1 MNLNSIPSGE
11 IVVIDA
17 NIILYAIQKASAQ
30 CKRLLERVAKEEVV
44 GILPLHTLAGVTH
57 QLMMAEAYDNQWIA
71 APNHARELREQPDRV
86 RALIRYEGMVRDL
99 LSLGL
104 NLESLQREDFLS
116 AMMVQRQ
123 AGLLTNEAL
132 LVAAGQR
139 MRAQAIASVN
149 TSFGRVQGMLLYSP
163 DDVENI

>member
-17 NIILYAIQKASAQ
+17 YVILYAIQKASAQ

-57 QLMMAEAYDNQWIA
+57 QLMMAEAYDNQWIT
-71 APNHARELREQPDRV
+71 APHLARQLRQQPDRV

-116 AMMVQRQ
+116 AIMVQRQ

-132 LVAAGQR
+132 LVAVGQR
-139 MRAQAIASVN
+139 VRAQAIASAN
-149 TSFGRVQGMLLYSP
+149 LSFGRVQGMLLYSP
-163 DDVENI
+163 DDVE

>member
-1 MNLNSIPSGE
+1 MNLNRIPSGE

-17 NIILYAIQKASAQ
+17 NIFLYAIQKASAQ
-30 CKRLLERVAKEEVV
+30 CQRLLERVAKEEVV

-57 QLMMAEAYDNQWIA
+57 HLMMAEAYDNQWIT

-99 LSLGL
+99 LSIGL
-104 NLESLQREDFLS
+104 HLEPLQREDFLS

-123 AGLLTNEAL
+123 AGLLINEAL
-132 LVAAGQR
+132 LVAVGQR
-139 MRAQAIASVN
+139 LRAQAIASTN
-149 TSFGRVQGMLLYSP
+149 SSFARVQGMLLYAP
-163 DDVENI
+163 EDVE

>member
-1 MNLNSIPSGE
+1 MNLNRIPSGE

-57 QLMMAEAYDNQWIA
+57 QLMMAEAWDNQWIT
-71 APNHARELREQPDRV
+71 APNLTRELRKQPDRV

-99 LSLGL
+99 LSIGL
-104 NLESLQREDFLS
+104 HLEPLQQEDFLS

-132 LVAAGQR
+132 LVAVGQR
-139 MRAQAIASVN
+139 LRAQAIASTN
-149 TSFGRVQGMLLYSP
+149 SSFARVQGMLLYAP
-163 DDVENI
+163 EDVE

>member
-30 CKRLLERVAKEEVV
+30 CKRLLERVAREEVV

-57 QLMMAEAYDNQWIA
+57 QLMLAEAWDNQWIT
-71 APNHARELREQPDRV
+71 APNLARELREQPDRV

-123 AGLLTNEAL
+123 AGLLTNDAL
-132 LVAAGQR
+132 LVAVGQR
-139 MRAQAIASVN
+139 MRAQAIASAN
-149 TSFGRVQGMLLYSP
+149 SSFGRVQGMLLYSP
-163 DDVENI
+163 DDLE

>member
-1 MNLNSIPSGE
+1 
-11 IVVIDA
+11 
-17 NIILYAIQKASAQ
+17 
-30 CKRLLERVAKEEVV
+30 
-44 GILPLHTLAGVTH
+44 
-57 QLMMAEAYDNQWIA
+57 
-71 APNHARELREQPDRV
+71 LREQPDRV

-132 LVAAGQR
+132 LVAVGQR
-139 MRAQAIASVN
+139 LRAQAIASTN
-149 TSFGRVQGMLLYSP
+149 SLFGRVQGMLLYSP
-163 DDVENI
+163 DDIEL